1 MPKWSILTQQ
11 SIGEDGIFVP
21 WDATWQSL
29 FSSTR
34 TTIIMTLKFMFQ
46 LRLQVQLLFNLYIR
60 VIENLLFFSAAT
72 IDKFKI

>member
-21 WDATWQSL
+21 WDGTWQSL

-34 TTIIMTLKFMFQ
+34 TTTIMTLKFMFQ

>member
-1 MPKWSILTQQ
+1 MPKWSISTQQ

-21 WDATWQSL
+21 WDATRQSL

-34 TTIIMTLKFMFQ
+34 TTTIMTLKFMFQ
-46 LRLQVQLLFNLYIR
+46 LRLQVQLLFNLYIP
-60 VIENLLFFSAAT
+60 VIEHLLFFSAAT